1 MSVKAACVS
10 LAQRDKRHSVGHQAG
25 PCTVVLHWCFDIA
38 EHWWALITASC
49 PAAGARRRPRSD
61 LVQWTQLPHLAD
73 VSPASE
79 ASLRGD
85 AIFPDPAVGK
95 SELSRAVTGLR
106 GSGSVSAS
114 KARADRLINRADD
127 ARLAFVYGS
136 GI

>member
-1 MSVKAACVS
+1 V
-10 LAQRDKRHSVGHQAG
+10 Q
-25 PCTVVLHWCFDIA
+25 
-38 EHWWALITASC
+38 
-49 PAAGARRRPRSD
+49 GAVHRVIWYGED
-61 LVQWTQLPHLAD
+61 LPHLAD

-79 ASLRGD
+79 SSLRGD
-85 AIFPDPAVGK
+85 VIFPDPAVGK
-95 SELSRAVTGLR
+95 SELSRSMTGLR